1 MELAGSL
8 SKTTWD
14 RVLVKI
20 ERKVNAVSFNTWFR
34 PTTQVA
40 ENNDLLRV
48 GVPSVMFAEWL
59 RTNYAAMI
67 KDALLEIERPGMAVE
82 FLPKNGG
89 GGGESGPPVP
99 PPPAP
104 KVARGTDFTVPLLN
118 PRYTFDRFV
127 VSSCNQF
134 AHAAAMAVAEKPTHA
149 YNPLFVYGGVGLGK
163 THLMQAIGNCLCRK
177 GQSRMMYLSAE
188 HFMNELINAI
198 RFEKTFEFKERYR
211 KVDLLLIDDIQF
223 LAGKERTQEEFFHT
237 FNALYDAQK
246 QIVITSDCPPRE
258 IPTLEER
265 LRSRFEWGLIADIQP
280 PDLETKVAILR
291 KKAEA
296 ENANLPDDVAL
307 FIATHCKSNI
317 RELEGALIKVMAY
330 ASMRSCP
337 MDLATATEI
346 LREFV
351 VAEGPVVTVESIQK
365 LVSNY
370 FNLKVPQIKSRTNAQ
385 KISYPRQ
392 IAMYLAKQLTSCSLQ
407 EIGRRFG
414 GKHHT
419 TVLHAVD
426 KITAKRA
433 SDPEFARLLQ
443 SFIEQLH

>member
-1 MELAGSL
+1 MELVAPLG
-8 SKTTWD
+8 KTTWD
-14 RVLVKI
+14 RVLIKI
-20 ERKVNAVSFNTWFR
+20 ERKVNAHSFNTWFR
-34 PTTQVA
+34 PTAQVG
-40 ENNDLLRV
+40 ETLDQLRV
-48 GVPSVMFAEWL
+48 GVPSLMFAEWL
-59 RTNYAAMI
+59 ETNYAAMI
-67 KDALLEIERPGMAVE
+67 KDALLEIDRPGLLVE
-82 FLPKNGG
+82 FLPKS
-89 GGGESGPPVP
+89 GEAKQPSPPVP
-99 PPPAP
+99 AP
-104 KVARGTDFTVPLLN
+104 RAARGVDAMGPLLN
-118 PRYTFDRFV
+118 PRYTFDSFV

-177 GQSRMMYLSAE
+177 GQARMMYLSTE

-198 RFEKTFEFKERYR
+198 RFEKTHDFKEKYR
-211 KVDLLLIDDIQF
+211 KVDLLLMDDVQF

-296 ENANLPDDVAL
+296 GGSDLPDDVAL
-307 FIATHCKSNI
+307 FIATNCKSNI
-317 RELEGALIKVMAY
+317 RELEGALVKVIAY
-330 ASMRSCP
+330 GSMRGCP
-337 MDLATATEI
+337 IDLELATEI

-351 VAEGPVVTVESIQK
+351 TSEGPVVTVENIQK
-365 LVSNY
+365 LVCNY
-370 FNLKVPQIKSRTNAQ
+370 FDLKVQQLKSRTNAQ
-385 KISYPRQ
+385 KIAFPRQ
-392 IAMYLAKQLTSCSLQ
+392 IAMYLTKQLTSCSLQ

-414 GKHHT
+414 GKHHS
-419 TVLHAVD
+419 TVLHAIE

-433 SDPEFARLLQ
+433 SDPEFARMVQ
-443 SFIEQLH
+443 SFTEKLH